1 MTLTLFVITDYYLDK
16 TTFHFEFRADFW
28 MRPSGRYIG
37 IRCFVVAHHYC
48 SKLVNWNSRKYDQ
61 LLSVVFDV
69 FKNLPKIQG
78 VLLNMRWPFCN
89 MNHSGS
95 TLIRKVSLIDF
106 TNLDI
111 DCRVVINF
119 LSSWMII
126 YIDIKTTELKGYDPS
141 NKLQLRIPHLREELS
156 KV

>member
-1 MTLTLFVITDYYLDK
+1 
-16 TTFHFEFRADFW
+16 
-28 MRPSGRYIG
+28 
-37 IRCFVVAHHYC
+37 
-48 SKLVNWNSRKYDQ
+48 
-61 LLSVVFDV
+61 
-69 FKNLPKIQG
+69 
-78 VLLNMRWPFCN
+78 

-156 KV
+156 KDFDIP

>member
-1 MTLTLFVITDYYLDK
+1 
-16 TTFHFEFRADFW
+16 
-28 MRPSGRYIG
+28 
-37 IRCFVVAHHYC
+37 
-48 SKLVNWNSRKYDQ
+48 
-61 LLSVVFDV
+61 
-69 FKNLPKIQG
+69 
-78 VLLNMRWPFCN
+78 MRWPFCN

-141 NKLQLRIPHLREELS
+141 NKLQLRIPHLLRGIIERLRYSLICSVDSLPVQCSVKNWCISNLEVFKHITFWACFRYKALFWS
-156 KV
+156 DAQFHRYFVVQNCSAKIGTKETYFYKR